1 MSKRSLKQN
10 DSLHLFCSNLSA
22 ELNSRG
28 YDMRVVLKPEYR
40 LSWDMKSVK
49 ENLYKPLAK
58 AMYGKESTTE
68 LTTDEVSKVHAM
80 LMNMLV
86 EKFPEIDYV
95 DFPSEE
101 TTENYLNSFNNLY
114 EKNNNQ

>member
-1 MSKRSLKQN
+1 MVKRSLKQN

-49 ENLYKPLAK
+49 KNLYKPLAK
-58 AMYGKESTTE
+58 AMYGKDSTTE

-95 DFPSEE
+95 EFPSEE
-101 TTENYLNSFNNLY
+101 TTENYLNSFN
-114 EKNNNQ
+114 ENNP